1 RVAKILEA
9 APHPDADKLQ
19 VCKVEALV
27 DGKKEIL
34 QVVCGAPNARAGLT
48 GVFAPSGAT
57 IPANGMVLK
66 PTKIR
71 GVESNGM
78 MCSEH
83 ELELSDEYNGI
94 IELAGSFAVGTPASE
109 ALGAN
114 DPVIEIAITPNRPDC
129 LGVYGVA

>member
-1 RVAKILEA
+1 
-9 APHPDADKLQ
+9 
-19 VCKVEALV
+19 
-27 DGKKEIL
+27 
-34 QVVCGAPNARAGLT
+34 PNARAGLT

-78 MCSEH
+78 MCSMR
-83 ELELSDEYNGI
+83 ELELSEEHDGI
-94 IELAGSFAVGTPASE
+94 IELPDTFAVGTPASE

-129 LGVYGVA
+129 LGVYRVARDLAAAGLGRLREGH